1 MFHTYK
7 ICRQLA
13 LWRAWVT
20 CQNLTYAIPIFEHFS
35 SRNTQELPRNAVRV
49 GPPNCYYLRSCC
61 KLAIVALWHR
71 RNLRKAISTRTTWRT
86 LKATMLMTIELS
98 RCPAPI
104 SVNRRVSGP
113 LTKIPLATLWLVTFV
128 KILSISEKDWLLIR
142 VGIST
147 SGYKPIEYIVS
158 KKD

>member
-1 MFHTYK
+1 
-7 ICRQLA
+7 
-13 LWRAWVT
+13 
-20 CQNLTYAIPIFEHFS
+20 
-35 SRNTQELPRNAVRV
+35 
-49 GPPNCYYLRSCC
+49 
-61 KLAIVALWHR
+61 
-71 RNLRKAISTRTTWRT
+71 
-86 LKATMLMTIELS
+86 MLMTIELS

-147 SGYKPIEYIVS
+147 SGYKSIEYIVS